1 MSIIW
6 ICFSRDSD
14 RRIRNT
20 ECKNR
25 GWKNLVNKPQTFEL
39 GTAIKITTI
48 LSVDSPTS
56 VLITIKNP
64 ANINMVTNGVMIS
77 SSANVYIYVYQSGTT
92 DNDGVYK
99 VIIDAAYTSG
109 VNTYTSRV
117 VNEFEMVD
125 TDE

>member
-1 MSIIW
+1 
-6 ICFSRDSD
+6 
-14 RRIRNT
+14 
-20 ECKNR
+20 
-25 GWKNLVNKPQTFEL
+25 VNKPQTFEL